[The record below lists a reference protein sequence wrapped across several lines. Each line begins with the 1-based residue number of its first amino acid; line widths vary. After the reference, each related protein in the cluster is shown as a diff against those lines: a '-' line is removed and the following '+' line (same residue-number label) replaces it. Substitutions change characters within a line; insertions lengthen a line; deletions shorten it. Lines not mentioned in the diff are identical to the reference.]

1 MRSSKAAVDLI
12 VEQEISS
19 KAVYI
24 KRYQHPT
31 WPKNV
36 SGVTVGIGY
45 DLGYST
51 ADIVLHDWKDFL
63 DPGMI
68 KQMQRCCGVTG
79 MSARDLLPQVKQNIL
94 VPWDAAMAV
103 FINHD
108 MPKWEA
114 TVLKAIPGS
123 DKLPAGC
130 FGVLTSLAYNRGAS
144 FSKAGDRYKEM
155 RDIRMHVATG
165 QWDMVPDDIRAM
177 KHIWEGQKGVEGL
190 LARRDAEADLW
201 EASLA
206 ASHPLPDDDHEDAPG
221 RVDTGDDRDDVTP
234 TGNEPSPIE
243 EVPLNVQVP
252 KATYSLEVELIQR
265 TLIAMN
271 YFEVGD
277 PDGIVGG
284 KFVAGVAAFMTDRGK
299 DPNKGKITPELRAE
313 LDIAKKEKLPDG
325 RPWTR
330 PIAPARANATTTD
343 LAPKVASVNFNWY
356 QKIGAF
362 LLGVPSALAAGFKAV
377 FGEQATPQGYA
388 QAVKDFFGAIPA
400 EFYWLGVASLA
411 VWIFMAA
418 KKAQD
423 ATVKDY
429 QSGKIN

>member
-12 VEQEISS
+12 VAQEVSS
-19 KAVYI
+19 KELYI
-24 KRYQHPT
+24 KRYQRPT

-36 SGVTVGIGY
+36 SGVTIGIGY

-51 ADIVLHDWKDFL
+51 ADIILTDWKDFL

-68 KQMQRCCGVTG
+68 KQMQRCAGVTG
-79 MSARDLLPQVKQNIL
+79 VSARDLCTQVKMQVLI
-94 VPWDAAMAV
+94 PWDAAMAV
-103 FINHD
+103 FMTRD

-114 TVLKAIPGS
+114 IVLKALPGS
-123 DKLPAGC
+123 EKLPAGC
-130 FGVLTSLAYNRGAS
+130 FGVVTSLAYNRGAS

-155 RDIRMHVATG
+155 RDIRMHIASG
-165 QWDMVPDDIRAM
+165 QWDAVPDDIRAM
-177 KHIWEGQKGVEGL
+177 KRIWEGQPGVEGL

-206 ASHPLPDDDHEDAPG
+206 AHHPLPDDEHVDLPG
-221 RVDTGDDRDDVTP
+221 HVDTGDDRDDVTP
-234 TGNEPSPIE
+234 VGNEPPVE
-243 EVPLNVQVP
+243 DQLNVQP
-252 KATYSLEVELIQR
+252 TKASYSLEVELIQR
-265 TLIAMN
+265 TLIDMK

-277 PDGIVGG
+277 PDGLIGG

-299 DPNKGKITPELRAE
+299 DPNKGRITPELRAE
-313 LDIAKKEKLPDG
+313 LDVAKKEKLANG
-325 RPWTR
+325 QPWSR
-330 PIAPARANATTTD
+330 PIAPSRANATTTD
-343 LAPKVASVNFNWY
+343 LAPKVASVNFIWY

-362 LLGVPSALAAGFKAV
+362 LLGVPSFIAAGFKAV

-388 QAVKDFFGAIPA
+388 QAVKDFFGTIPA
-400 EFYWLGVASLA
+400 EFYWLGVAGLA